1 MPKVISRSIVCSDSQ
16 DKEEY
21 NEGNQ
26 SLVVYFCICG
36 NIALILDC
44 EIEKLP
50 LRPKDK
56 ARVVDSHK
64 HAYKLSCEDGE
75 TVYLK
80 REKGLELQYRKKCK
94 RCGLWLFYQTEKKTK
109 VTFIV
114 DGAVLKGKQNDVL
127 ENQPKGPVLKIPAK
141 KKIMV
146 KKHTKEMGKFGSVT
160 VSTIEDE
167 EDELEAAEVASSY
180 AQNARV
186 ISAQLNKRKTA
197 QQKANEDEVAAKKTK
212 KKGTLIDQ

>member
-1 MPKVISRSIVCSDSQ
+1 MPKVISRSIVCSDSH

-21 NEGNQ
+21 AEDEP
-26 SLVVYFCICG
+26 LHVYFCICG
-36 NIALILDC
+36 HLAIILDC
-44 EIEKLP
+44 DVSALP
-50 LRPKDK
+50 MRPRDG
-56 ARVVDSHK
+56 ARVVDGNK
-64 HAYKLSCEDGE
+64 HAHKLSCEPGE

-94 RCGLWLFYQTEKKTK
+94 RCGLWLFYQHERKTK
-109 VTFIV
+109 ITFIV
-114 DGAVLKGKQNDVL
+114 DGAIVSSSKDKEGGGVAAITKKA
-127 ENQPKGPVLKIPAK
+127 PPPK
-141 KKIMV
+141 KKLMV

-160 VSTIEDE
+160 VSTVEDE
-167 EDELEAAEVASSY
+167 EEEVDAADIASSY

-197 QQKANEDEVAAKKTK
+197 QQKQGEDDLRGDAKK